1 MELKKGEQI
10 AKYAS
15 IVVGLLAVAKLLVGY
30 FFNSIALLA
39 DGIHSFADLLP
50 ISITFFALKVAQR
63 KPNEKFPYGYY
74 KAETIASFV
83 VAIFILFLGIEMLYE
98 GISSIFNFEMMG
110 SIYLPM
116 AVALVSALVSYFLYK
131 YEYSVG
137 KKINSKALMLDGKE
151 KRIDIFAS
159 LLVFVAI
166 VSQFYGINYVSGVV
180 ASIIAIFILHIGW
193 EGFVDSVLVLLDAW
207 MDEEKLEKIKKSMEI
222 DNIKIVDLKLRKAG
236 PYIFGDT
243 IIEVP
248 AQLSAAQLESI
259 KNRII
264 NRAKK
269 YEPQI
274 IDITVEPKVAERKN
288 RVIAIP
294 LENGKFSKKF
304 GRAKKFAIFYVK
316 NGNIVQ
322 KKILNNPE
330 WKRKVRA
337 GLHTAKFLMK
347 HKVTDVIAYD
357 LGEISFNTLN
367 TNYILAWKA
376 KGRKIE
382 NMVKKLLKLEPNR
395 FAGPGH
401 EV

>member
-1 MELKKGEQI
+1 MNLKQGEKI

-15 IVVGLLAVAKLLVGY
+15 ITIGVLAVAKILVGY
-30 FFNSIALLA
+30 IFNSLALLA
-39 DGIHSFADLLP
+39 DGIHSLADLLP
-50 ISITFFALKVAQR
+50 ISITFFALKIAQR

-98 GISSIFNFEMMG
+98 GILSIFEFEEIG
-110 SIYLPM
+110 EIFLPM
-116 AVALVSALVSYFLYK
+116 AVALISALVSYFLYK

-151 KRIDIFAS
+151 KRIDVFAS

-166 VSQFYGINYVSGVV
+166 ISHFYGIPYISGLVT
-180 ASIIAIFILHIGW
+180 SLIAIFILHIGW
-193 EGFVDSVLVLLDAW
+193 EGFVDSTMVLLDAW
-207 MDEEKLEKIKKSMEI
+207 MDEDKLKQIWKAMNEVAPVI
-222 DNIKIVDLKLRKAG
+222 DLKLRKAG
-236 PYIFGDT
+236 PYIFGDAVVA
-243 IIEVP
+243 VP
-248 AQLSAAQLESI
+248 AQLNVAQIENLKSKLLAKAKQVDSNILEI
-259 KNRII
+259 M
-264 NRAKK
+264 
-269 YEPQI
+269 
-274 IDITVEPKVAERKN
+274 VEPKVSKKRE
-288 RVIAIP
+288 RVIAVP
-294 LENGKFSKKF
+294 LENGKFSKNF

-316 NGNIVQ
+316 DG
-322 KKILNNPE
+322 KILKKKVVSNPE

-357 LGEISFNTLN
+357 LGEISFNALN
-367 TNYILAWKA
+367 SNFILAWKA

-382 NMVKKLLKLEPNR
+382 NMVKKLLKGELER
-395 FAGPGH
+395 FTEPGH